1 MNDRRRYTISFMP
14 QSTLGRVF
22 AALAGAVLFI
32 CGFFFA
38 LFALIGAAI
47 FVLIM
52 FVRLW
57 WLARKVRA
65 QQQAD
70 VIEGDYTLDEPPA
83 PRLEAPPDDRTP
95 R

>member
-1 MNDRRRYTISFMP
+1 MNGRRRRT
-14 QSTLGRVF
+14 
-22 AALAGAVLFI
+22 AA
-32 CGFFFA
+32 
-38 LFALIGAAI
+38 IGAIGFYDGI
-47 FVLIM
+47 FGPGTGSFLMIM

-70 VIEGDYTLDEPPA
+70 VIEGDYTRDEPPA
-83 PRLEAPPDDRTP
+83 PRLESSPDDRTP